1 MSAFDHLPLID
12 VTAYFNDPSIPD
24 GANVGFVNENGIVF
38 REGKAIGR
46 DKDHPNFKMEKL
58 RLGIEGIDR
67 GTVFQTAAKPRREIR
82 DIYDG
87 GVTVSGT
94 AHVKVA
100 IATDGTVWLL
110 TGQSWWRMPKYNL
123 PPLPQE

>member
-46 DKDHPNFKMEKL
+46 DQDHPAFRMDRL
-58 RLGIEGIDR
+58 RLAVDH
-67 GTVFQTAAKPRREIR
+67 TQTEQKTAKPRREV
-82 DIYDG
+82 
-87 GVTVSGT
+87 VTLFERAG
-94 AHVKVA
+94 ARVA
-100 IATDGTVWLL
+100 IDSENDLWILEGKRWGRLL
-110 TGQSWWRMPKYNL
+110 PVDHLL